1 MPLTERSGAVA
12 MPAQDLGNRGGL
24 SGDGAVVTGKAVG
37 DLGDATHVHGVM
49 ISAGEEGCAG
59 RGAERRG
66 VELVV
71 AKPGTGHSVGTGPP
85 KVLQVPNPTSSSRIS
100 TTLGASTG
108 GRSALSGTASDSSR
122 RRPIEPVKGGVGP
135 GR

>member
-1 MPLTERSGAVA
+1 MPLPERSGAVA

-24 SGDGAVVTGKAVG
+24 SGDGAVVTGKAIG

-71 AKPGTGHSVGTGPP
+71 AKPGTGDSVDGWRGHGATEGAAGAESDVIEQDQHDVGCVDRGP
-85 KVLQVPNPTSSSRIS
+85 VCAERY
-100 TTLGASTG
+100 
-108 GRSALSGTASDSSR
+108 RF
-122 RRPIEPVKGGVGP
+122 
-135 GR
+135 